1 MEKDKEDK
9 FERWILERLNL
20 NNGKKKKKKQDKHHK
35 MQA

>member
-1 MEKDKEDK
+1 MEKDKEEK

-20 NNGKKKKKKQDKHHK
+20 NKGEKNQNKHHK